1 MIWLQVIG
9 WIGTAMIIIAFAF
22 KRKLAPAHA
31 ALINIVG
38 ASLLGASQVAD
49 KAWPGV
55 ALEVVW
61 VGVAMWDL
69 FAAFRGGDAPSS
81 P

>member
-1 MIWLQVIG
+1 MWLDLIG

-31 ALINIVG
+31 AMINIVG
-38 ASLLGASQVAD
+38 ASLLGTSQVAD

-69 FAAFRGGDAPSS
+69 FAAFRAGDAQLSQ
-81 P
+81 